1 MRTDEGVQVD
11 RDVPELRLRLWTSG
25 RVPPRKPPQPQ
36 PETADLGS
44 AEFTPPPAAW
54 RRDAAIAVETA
65 PPGDRN

>member
-11 RDVPELRLRLWTSG
+11 RDIPELRLHLWTSG
-25 RVPPRKPPQPQ
+25 RVPPKLPQLQ

-44 AEFTPPPAAW
+44 AEFTPPPAVW